1 MKRMCI
7 LLVLVLTLTGCS
19 KVSHKGDKQA
29 ETIPSEMPMVTDVPD
44 ETPLPTIKSKL
55 KSENEDKVAYYKGF
69 EARYT
74 KDKTL
79 IIGGKGKLNGTMNI
93 LEKLGVKDNKV
104 NKIIVKDSIQ
114 KIGSC
119 ALSDFYNVKSIQLSR
134 KLKKL
139 PMGIFVS
146 DYKLAEVN
154 IPDGVTKIGGYA
166 FECCKS
172 LKKLVLPKSLKE
184 YKKSAIIGCFSLKKI
199 VNNSKITVD
208 LTEDGIPGEWYCDG
222 IKVTKLG
229 PGKTAILKSVTYKI
243 HYDLDGGHQTKK
255 LPNTYKAGKR
265 CELPVDAVK
274 KGNLLQASW
283 RIAHKPIK
291 SQFGG
296 GLDNCIDKYEKGEL
310 WLKPQWYKY
319 KIYSRK
325 KRQLRLYMKLIK
337 AGKHREYT
345 CDWIGF
351 RISKNKDMT
360 NALYLPSNDYTI
372 KSLKS
377 GCNYYVE
384 YAYYYYDPEENDEED
399 DLDFDK
405 LGPKLTWKGKTCV
418 KIK

>member
-44 ETPLPTIKSKL
+44 ETPLPAIKSKL

-79 IIGGKGKLNGTMNI
+79 IIGGKGKLDDSLNI
-93 LEKLGVKDNKV
+93 LINLGVGEDKV
-104 NKIIVKDSIQ
+104 EKIIVKDSVNKLGTYELAGFPNVRGIT
-114 KIGSC
+114 IGC
-119 ALSDFYNVKSIQLSR
+119 NIKN
-134 KLKKL
+134 L
-139 PMGIFVS
+139 PEGIFED
-146 DYKLAEVN
+146 DYKLQSIKLNDN
-154 IPDGVTKIGGYA
+154 ITSIGGYA

-184 YKKSAIIGCFSLKKI
+184 YKKSAIIGCFSLEKI